1 MDPLHVHVGRETP
14 IHLHVTDGKKRL
26 SAKAAKIS
34 KSFSEMS
41 AGRPSLRAQESLNKP
56 TRLTWNSPS
65 HTLQI
70 QTPNRLSIR
79 TPDGGTG
86 PALQLSELSGTGGV
100 KGNTTEL
107 ILETQEGG
115 LTQEQLIDAKNRIR
129 ALESEVCRIVNYSAY
144 LSCDW
149 LLG

>member
-14 IHLHVTDGKKRL
+14 IHLHVTDNRRKL

-41 AGRPSLRAQESLNKP
+41 AGRPSLRAQESLSKP

-70 QTPNRLSIR
+70 QTPSRLSIR
-79 TPDGGTG
+79 TPESATG
-86 PALQLSELSGTGGV
+86 PGLELSDLGTAG
-100 KGNTTEL
+100 KTTEL
-107 ILETQEGG
+107 IFETPDVAR
-115 LTQEQLIDAKNRIR
+115 TKEQLTDAKNRIME
-129 ALESEVCRIVNYSAY
+129 LQSEVRFDQSVCSIALTVIG
-144 LSCDW
+144 C
-149 LLG
+149 

>member
-56 TRLTWNSPS
+56 TRLTWNSPT

-79 TPDGGTG
+79 TPEGGTG
-86 PALQLSELSGTGGV
+86 AALQLSELGGSCGGV
-100 KGNTTEL
+100 KGKTTEL
-107 ILETQEGG
+107 ILETHEGG
-115 LTQEQLIDAKNRIR
+115 LTQEQLVDAKNRIR
-129 ALESEVCRIVNYSAY
+129 ELESEVCIIVN
-144 LSCDW
+144 
-149 LLG
+149 